1 MPLPGPALPWKSSL
15 EVLQQPRRPIA
26 WIMDPL
32 FPAGAVVL
40 VSGREGSMKSWLALH
55 WAHAVAGGTPWAG
68 HQTQAGQVLYLDAEM
83 PPDLFHD
90 RLQAL
95 GGSAN
100 LNVWHWSDAQFPA
113 RLNDA
118 LLKQAAASH
127 QLIIIDTLRRFMP
140 NLNENS
146 ADDMAQ
152 VTRWMRQLTTSGA
165 TVLALHHALK
175 DSERTGYR
183 GSTELGAGVDIVM
196 FIMKHEK
203 GDQLIVDLTTP
214 KTRYGQAPR
223 LKLSVQVGAHA
234 PIFEMASGEMPSPG
248 NSATF
253 EALRHVIADLV
264 ERLGRHPNQSDIVRE
279 ARARGLGSRETIRKW
294 LDKGQGAYWH
304 FETSNGPLKY
314 TPLPLSTCLPVYPL
328 EGDVVRQTRGQN
340 PLRYLSNHG
349 GIGNSQ
355 LDRQTRLSPGG
366 QEDDEAVEDVA

>member
-1 MPLPGPALPWKSSL
+1 M
-15 EVLQQPRRPIA
+15 E
-26 WIMDPL
+26 PL

-55 WAHAVAGGTPWAG
+55 WAHAVARGTPWAG
-68 HQTQAGQVLYLDAEM
+68 HQTQAGHVLYLDAEM
-83 PPDLFHD
+83 SPDLFHD

-100 LNVWHWSDAQFPA
+100 LNVWHWSDAQFPG

-196 FIMKHEK
+196 LIVKHEK
-203 GDQLIVDLTTP
+203 RDQLIIDLTTP
-214 KTRYGQAPR
+214 KTRYGQAPC
-223 LKLSVQVGAHA
+223 LKLSVQVGPHA
-234 PIFEMASGEMPSPG
+234 PVFEIGSSEMPSPG
-248 NSATF
+248 NSQPF

-264 ERLGRHPNQSDIVRE
+264 ERLGRHPNQSDIVTE
-279 ARARGLGSRETIRKW
+279 AGLRGLGSRETIRKW
-294 LDKGQGAYWH
+294 LEKGEGVYWH
-304 FETSNGPLKY
+304 VEPSNGPLKY
-314 TPLPLSTCLPVYPL
+314 TPVPLSRCLPVYPL
-328 EGDVVRQTRGQN
+328 EGDVVRQTGGQN

-349 GIGNSQ
+349 GIGNDE
-355 LDRQTRLSPGG
+355 LDSQTRSQAGS
-366 QEDDEAVEDVA
+366 EDDETVEDVA